1 MVYVKL
7 YSEKRN
13 EIYSFLKAFY
23 GNGFNAKKLNVAK
36 ETLEWKKDYLNPIE
50 IVDIITSF
58 IENNNKYKINLW
70 ISLDEDILININDDN
85 SDEIIRYLFERFPY

>member
-23 GNGFNAKKLNVAK
+23 EKCFNAKKLNVTK

-58 IENNNKYKINLW
+58 VENNNKYKINLW